1 MGAKKSKRK
10 DEKPRICQACPA
22 TLPPRNGKRGRQ
34 YYCSFE
40 HTGRQC
46 ALWGRALT
54 QLMSLTTQIAEN
66 ADPALGTGERA
77 EHRTRLK
84 LGGKIERRGHQ
95 ARYCG

>member
-1 MGAKKSKRK
+1 MPAEVPA
-10 DEKPRICQACPA
+10 EKPRKCQACPA
-22 TLPPRNGKRGRQ
+22 TLPPRMGKPGKQ

-40 HTGRQC
+40 HTGRRC
-46 ALWGRALT
+46 ALWGRALS

-66 ADPALGTGERA
+66 ADPALGEGERP

-95 ARYCG
+95 ARYGG